1 MMMKL
6 DVSRLN
12 MGEKDFYN
20 RLNIY
25 LNQYFGDLSI
35 YIRTMLNKII
45 EQKNDI
51 EKIKHIA
58 VLYQKKFYLNMIM
71 QKNVVVFGNAKT
83 DIEKIKQI
91 NINKQI
97 IFINIYNNQTINL
110 NICMDYMKEHTD
122 KNNIYLMMISSV
134 YDQVKNIFI
143 QDGYK
148 EDDDFINANN
158 LLNF

>member
-1 MMMKL
+1 MINK
-6 DVSRLN
+6 
-12 MGEKDFYN
+12 
-20 RLNIY
+20 NIY
-25 LNQYFGDLSI
+25 LQSKL
-35 YIRTMLNKII
+35 K
-45 EQKNDI
+45 EQSN
-51 EKIKHIA
+51 
-58 VLYQKKFYLNMIM
+58 YQKKFYLNMIM

-134 YDQVKNIFI
+134 YDQIKNIFI
-143 QDGYK
+143 QHGYK

-158 LLNF
+158 LLDF